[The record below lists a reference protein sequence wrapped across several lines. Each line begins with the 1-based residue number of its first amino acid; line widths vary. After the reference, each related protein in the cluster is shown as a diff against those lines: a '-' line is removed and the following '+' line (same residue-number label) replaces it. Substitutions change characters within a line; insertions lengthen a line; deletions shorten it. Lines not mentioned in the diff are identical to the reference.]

1 MTTTTADTGSVQR
14 MSPRDRNVIATLLVA
29 TFVVILNET
38 IMSVALP
45 RLMIDLQIDANTA
58 QWLSTAFMLT
68 MAVVI
73 PTTGFLLQRLSTR
86 TVYVLALSLFCAGT
100 MLAALAPG
108 FWVLL
113 VARVIQAC
121 GTATMLPLL
130 MTTILNLVP
139 VERRGVVMGNIGI
152 AISVAP
158 ALGPTVSGLILQY
171 FSWRFMFVAV
181 LPIALAT
188 LAYGAARLVNVG
200 QPGNQRLDVP
210 SVILTVPAFGG
221 LVFGLSRLTDPTG
234 LAVGIVSLVVGV
246 LCLIA
251 FGLRQRALARAE
263 ASPLL
268 DLRAFDFR
276 MFKIATTVLCIA
288 MVALFGSVILLPIYL
303 QTIRGLTSLETGLLV
318 LPGGVVMGVL
328 GPIVGRLLDRYG
340 PPVLATS
347 GGVVLVLALW
357 GLSTVDATTPIWLLL
372 VMHVAVMTS
381 LAFLFTPAFTSGLNP
396 LPPHLYSHGSAIL
409 TTLQQVS
416 GAAGTAVLVMIM
428 AARTTTLT
436 AAGQPPLEALNGG
449 IEVAFRVAAVIAVG
463 AAVLAAFLRNPM
475 PVPGH
480 GHEPT
485 PAERP
490 SDEPEVDATA

>member
-1 MTTTTADTGSVQR
+1 MTTTTTDSVRAGR
-14 MSPRDRNVIATLLVA
+14 MSKRDRNVIATLLVA

-45 RLMIDLQIDANTA
+45 TLMIDLQIDANTA

-86 TVYVLALSLFCAGT
+86 TVYVLALGLFCTGT
-100 MLAALAPG
+100 ALAALAPG

-113 VARVIQAC
+113 LARVIQAC

-130 MTTILNLVP
+130 MTTILTLVP
-139 VERRGVVMGNIGI
+139 VERRGVVMGNIGLV
-152 AISVAP
+152 ISVAP

-188 LAYGAARLVNVG
+188 LVYGAARLVNVSE
-200 QPGNQRLDVP
+200 PGEQRLDVW

-221 LVFGLSRLTDPTG
+221 IVFGLSNLTNPNG
-234 LAVGIVSLVVGV
+234 FAVGIASLVVGV
-246 LCLIA
+246 LCLVL
-251 FGLRQRALARAE
+251 FGLRQRALARSDN
-263 ASPLL
+263 SPLL
-268 DLRAFDFR
+268 DLRAFDFK
-276 MFKIATTVLCIA
+276 MFKLAVTVLCIA

-303 QTIRGLTSLETGLLV
+303 QTIRGLTSLQTGLLV

-328 GPIVGRLLDRYG
+328 GPIVGRLLDRFG
-340 PPVLATS
+340 PPVLAAS
-347 GGVVLVLALW
+347 GGVVLVLALL
-357 GLSTVDATTPIWLLL
+357 GLSTASATTPVWLLL
-372 VMHVAVMTS
+372 IMHVAVMTS

-396 LPPHLYSHGSAIL
+396 LPPHLYSHGSAIM

-416 GAAGTAVLVMIM
+416 GAAGTAALVMIM
-428 AARTTTLT
+428 GTRAATLI
-436 AAGQPPLEALNGG
+436 AAGESQKEALNGG
-449 IEVAFRVAAVIAVG
+449 ISLAFMVAAGIAVVAAVC
-463 AAVLAAFLRNPM
+463 AAFLRNP
-475 PVPGH
+475 
-480 GHEPT
+480 T
-485 PAERP
+485 PAHDRQPDQDVVAQADSELGA
-490 SDEPEVDATA
+490 V